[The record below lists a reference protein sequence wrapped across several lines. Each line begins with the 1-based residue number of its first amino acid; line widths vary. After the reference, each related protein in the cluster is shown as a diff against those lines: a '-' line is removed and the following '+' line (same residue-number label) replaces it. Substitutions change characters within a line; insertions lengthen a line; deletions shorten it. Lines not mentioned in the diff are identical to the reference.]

1 MTNSITDK
9 KITEA
14 LEKHKQSL
22 DDIYQHF
29 WDAIVLNRLTNAE
42 AAALFT
48 SLMRQILMTEVNSK
62 LLADVGIGEEQ
73 LTSEVVTVIQ
83 NELTLSYFRES
94 GLLNESDD
102 TTAP

>member
-1 MTNSITDK
+1 MTNSIADK

-14 LEKHKQSL
+14 LEKRKQSL

-29 WDAIVLNRLTNAE
+29 WDAIVLNRLTTSE

-48 SLMRQILMTEVNSK
+48 SLMRQILMTEVSSK
-62 LLADVGIGEEQ
+62 LLAGVGIGEEQ

-83 NELTLSYFRES
+83 NELALSYFRES

-102 TTAP
+102 TTTP